1 MNSGLSAGQ
10 GFKNIDSKT
19 IYMKEHERS
28 EYLPMKTSLAV
39 FLIIVLLPLT
49 VGQAAGEYKGQNG
62 KSQTEGVPILLYHRF
77 GTEVADSMTVT
88 TTYFESQLKHFKDQ
102 GYTVIPL
109 RELVDYHLGKR
120 PPTPPRSVVITADDG
135 HKSVYTDMF
144 PLLKKYHVPAT
155 LFLYP
160 SALGNAPY
168 AMTWEQLKE
177 MKATGL
183 LDLQSHTFWH
193 PNFKK
198 EKRKLGTDEYENL
211 VESQLKKA
219 KVRLEKEFN
228 ARVDMLAW
236 PFGIYDEGL
245 IQKATAA
252 GYVAAFT
259 MERRDAAPSDNLL
272 ALPRYLIAGTTGKN
286 VRAGKNGGPG
296 IFSHNHGQKS
306 AAVGVFKD

>member
-1 MNSGLSAGQ
+1 M
-10 GFKNIDSKT
+10 KT
-19 IYMKEHERS
+19 I
-28 EYLPMKTSLAV
+28 LAMLLV
-39 FLIIVLLPLT
+39 VALLPLSA
-49 VGQAAGEYKGQNG
+49 VSAAGELQGPNG
-62 KSQTEGVPILLYHRF
+62 KSRAEGVPILLYHRF
-77 GTEVADSMTVT
+77 GPEIADSMTVT
-88 TTYFESQLKHFKDQ
+88 TNYFESQLKYFKDQ

-109 RELVDYHLGKR
+109 RQLVDHIVGKM
-120 PPTPPRSVVITADDG
+120 PSIPSRSLVITADDG

-144 PLLKKYHVPAT
+144 PLLKKYHAPAT

-160 SALGNAPY
+160 SALSNAPY

-198 EKRKLGTDEYENL
+198 EKRKLGTEEYENL
-211 VESQLKKA
+211 VASQLKKA
-219 KVRLEKEFN
+219 KVKLEKEFN

-245 IQKATAA
+245 MRQATAA

-259 MERRDAAPSDNLL
+259 MERHDAARSDNLM
-272 ALPRYLIAGTTGKN
+272 ALPRYLITGPAEKN
-286 VRAGKNGGPG
+286 VRAGKDSRPG
-296 IFSHNHGQKS
+296 IFPHHYGQKT

>member
-1 MNSGLSAGQ
+1 MKTVLAILLLIAFLPLSAV
-10 GFKNIDSKT
+10 S
-19 IYMKEHERS
+19 
-28 EYLPMKTSLAV
+28 
-39 FLIIVLLPLT
+39 
-49 VGQAAGEYKGQNG
+49 AAGEVKGTNG
-62 KSQTEGVPILLYHRF
+62 KSRAIAVPILLYHRF
-77 GTEVADSMTVT
+77 GAEVADSMTVT
-88 TTYFESQLKHFKDQ
+88 TTYFESQLKYFRDQ

-109 RELVDYHLGKR
+109 RELVDFHLGKR
-120 PPTPPRSVVITADDG
+120 PSLPSRPLVITADDG

-160 SALGNAPY
+160 SALSNAPY

-183 LDLQSHTFWH
+183 LDMQSHTFWH
-193 PNFKK
+193 PNFKR
-198 EKRKLGTDEYENL
+198 EKRNLRTDEYENL
-211 VESQLKKA
+211 VESQLKKS

-245 IQKATAA
+245 IRTATAT

-259 MERRDAAPSDNLL
+259 MERRDATLSDNLMS
-272 ALPRYLIAGTTGKN
+272 LPRYLVAGATEKN
-286 VRAGKNGGPG
+286 GRAGKNGGPG
-296 IFSHNHGQKS
+296 ILPRNHEQRA
-306 AAVGVFKD
+306 AAVGVSKD

>member
-1 MNSGLSAGQ
+1 M
-10 GFKNIDSKT
+10 KT
-19 IYMKEHERS
+19 I
-28 EYLPMKTSLAV
+28 LVILLVVA
-39 FLIIVLLPLT
+39 LLPLSA
-49 VGQAAGEYKGQNG
+49 VSAAGELKGPNG
-62 KSQTEGVPILLYHRF
+62 KSRAEGVPILLYHRF
-77 GTEVADSMTVT
+77 GTEVTDSMTLT
-88 TTYFESQLKHFKDQ
+88 TSYFESQLKYFKDQ
-102 GYTVIPL
+102 GHTVIPL
-109 RELVDYHLGKR
+109 RQLVDYLLGKK
-120 PPTPPRSVVITADDG
+120 PSIPSRSLVITADDG

-144 PLLKKYHVPAT
+144 PLLKKYHAPAT

-160 SALGNAPY
+160 SALSNAPY
-168 AMTWEQLKE
+168 AMTWEQLKD

-198 EKRKLGTDEYENL
+198 EKRKLGTEEYENL
-211 VESQLKKA
+211 VASQLKKA

-236 PFGIYDEGL
+236 PFGIYEEGL

-272 ALPRYLIAGTTGKN
+272 ALPRYLIAGRTGKN

>member
-1 MNSGLSAGQ
+1 LS
-10 GFKNIDSKT
+10 
-19 IYMKEHERS
+19 
-28 EYLPMKTSLAV
+28 
-39 FLIIVLLPLT
+39 T
-49 VGQAAGEYKGQNG
+49 VSAAGELKGTNG
-62 KSQTEGVPILLYHRF
+62 KSRAEAVPILLYHRF
-77 GTEVADSMTVT
+77 GAEIADSMTVT
-88 TTYFESQLKHFKDQ
+88 TAYFESQLKYFKDQ

-120 PPTPPRSVVITADDG
+120 PSIPFRSLVITADDG
-135 HKSVYTDMF
+135 HKSVYMDMF

-160 SALGNAPY
+160 SALSNAPY
-168 AMTWEQLKE
+168 AMTWGQLKE

-198 EKRKLGTDEYENL
+198 EKRKLQTEEYQNL

-219 KVRLEKEFN
+219 KVRLEKEFD

-236 PFGIYDEGL
+236 PFGIYDEEL
-245 IQKATAA
+245 MRKAAAA

-259 MERRDAAPSDNLL
+259 MERRDVTSSDNLM
-272 ALPRYLIAGTTGKN
+272 ALPRYLIAGPTEKKARVGKS
-286 VRAGKNGGPG
+286 VGPG
-296 IFSHNHGQKS
+296 VFPRTPDHRTAS
-306 AAVGVFKD
+306 VGVFKE

>member
-1 MNSGLSAGQ
+1 M
-10 GFKNIDSKT
+10 KT
-19 IYMKEHERS
+19 I
-28 EYLPMKTSLAV
+28 LVILLVVA
-39 FLIIVLLPLT
+39 LLPLSA
-49 VGQAAGEYKGQNG
+49 VSAAGELKGPNG
-62 KSQTEGVPILLYHRF
+62 KSRAEGVPILLYHRF
-77 GTEVADSMTVT
+77 GTEVTDSMTLT
-88 TTYFESQLKHFKDQ
+88 TSYFESQLKYFKDQ
-102 GYTVIPL
+102 GHTVIPL
-109 RELVDYHLGKR
+109 RQLVDYLLGKK
-120 PPTPPRSVVITADDG
+120 PSIPSRSLVITADDG

-144 PLLKKYHVPAT
+144 PLLKKYHAPAT

-160 SALGNAPY
+160 SALSNAPY
-168 AMTWEQLKE
+168 AMTWEQLKD

-198 EKRKLGTDEYENL
+198 EKRKLGTEEYENL
-211 VESQLKKA
+211 VASQLKKA

-236 PFGIYDEGL
+236 PFGIYEEGL

>member
-1 MNSGLSAGQ
+1 M
-10 GFKNIDSKT
+10 KT
-19 IYMKEHERS
+19 ILVILS
-28 EYLPMKTSLAV
+28 VVA
-39 FLIIVLLPLT
+39 LLPLSA
-49 VGQAAGEYKGQNG
+49 VSAAGELKGPNG
-62 KSQTEGVPILLYHRF
+62 KSRAEGVPILLYHRF
-77 GTEVADSMTVT
+77 GTEVTDSMTVT
-88 TTYFESQLKHFKDQ
+88 TSCFESQLKYFKDQ
-102 GYTVIPL
+102 GHTVIPL
-109 RELVDYHLGKR
+109 RQLVDYLLGKK
-120 PPTPPRSVVITADDG
+120 PSIPSRSLVITADDG

-144 PLLKKYHVPAT
+144 PLLKKYHAPAT

-160 SALGNAPY
+160 SALSNAPY
-168 AMTWEQLKE
+168 AMTWEQLRD

-198 EKRKLGTDEYENL
+198 EKRKLGTEEYENL
-211 VESQLKKA
+211 VASQLKKT

-296 IFSHNHGQKS
+296 IFSHNPGQKS

>member
-1 MNSGLSAGQ
+1 
-10 GFKNIDSKT
+10 
-19 IYMKEHERS
+19 MKEHERS
-28 EYLPMKTSLAV
+28 DLSSMRTILAILL
-39 FLIIVLLPLT
+39 LIAFLPLSA
-49 VGQAAGEYKGQNG
+49 VSAGGELKATNG
-62 KSQTEGVPILLYHRF
+62 KSRAEAVPILLYHRF
-77 GTEVADSMTVT
+77 GAEVADSMTVT
-88 TTYFESQLKHFKDQ
+88 TAYFESQLKYFRDQ

-109 RELVDYHLGKR
+109 RELVDFHLGKR
-120 PPTPPRSVVITADDG
+120 LSIPSRSLVITADDG

-160 SALGNAPY
+160 SALSNAPY

-198 EKRKLGTDEYENL
+198 EKRNLRTDEYEDL
-211 VESQLKKA
+211 VKSQMKKA
-219 KVRLEKEFN
+219 KGRLEKEFN

-245 IQKATAA
+245 IRKATAA
-252 GYVAAFT
+252 GYVAGFT
-259 MERRDAAPSDNLL
+259 MERRDAALFDNIM
-272 ALPRYLIAGTTGKN
+272 ALPRYLVAGTTEKN
-286 VRAGKNGGPG
+286 GPAGKNGGAGVLPR
-296 IFSHNHGQKS
+296 NHEQRA

>member
-1 MNSGLSAGQ
+1 M
-10 GFKNIDSKT
+10 KT
-19 IYMKEHERS
+19 IVMT
-28 EYLPMKTSLAV
+28 LLV
-39 FLIIVLLPLT
+39 IVLLPFSAVL
-49 VGQAAGEYKGQNG
+49 AAAELQGPNG
-62 KSQTEGVPILLYHRF
+62 KSRAEGVPILLYHRF
-77 GTEVADSMTVT
+77 GPEIADSMTVT
-88 TTYFESQLKHFKDQ
+88 TSYFESQLKYFNDQ

-109 RELVDYHLGKR
+109 RQLVDYLFKKMASI
-120 PPTPPRSVVITADDG
+120 PSRSLVITADDG

-144 PLLKKYHVPAT
+144 PLLKKYHAPAT

-160 SALGNAPY
+160 SALSNAPY

-198 EKRKLGTDEYENL
+198 EKRKLGNEEYENL
-211 VESQLKKA
+211 VAIQLKKA
-219 KVRLEKEFN
+219 KVKLEKEFN

-245 IQKATAA
+245 MRQATAS

-259 MERRDAAPSDNLL
+259 MERHDAGLSDNPM
-272 ALPRYLIAGTTGKN
+272 ALPRYLITGPAEKN
-286 VRAGKNGGPG
+286 VRAGKDSRPG
-296 IFSHNHGQKS
+296 IFPHRSGQKT

>member
-1 MNSGLSAGQ
+1 M
-10 GFKNIDSKT
+10 KT
-19 IYMKEHERS
+19 I
-28 EYLPMKTSLAV
+28 LVTLLVIV
-39 FLIIVLLPLT
+39 FLPFSAVL
-49 VGQAAGEYKGQNG
+49 AAGELQGPNG
-62 KSQTEGVPILLYHRF
+62 KSRAEGVPILLYHRF
-77 GTEVADSMTVT
+77 GPEIADSMTVT
-88 TTYFESQLKHFKDQ
+88 TSYFESQLKYFNDQ

-109 RELVDYHLGKR
+109 RQLVDYLLRKMAAI
-120 PPTPPRSVVITADDG
+120 PSRSLVITADDG

-144 PLLKKYHVPAT
+144 PLLKKYHAPAT

-160 SALGNAPY
+160 SALSNAPY

-198 EKRKLGTDEYENL
+198 EIRKLGIEEYENL
-211 VESQLKKA
+211 VASQLKKA
-219 KVRLEKEFN
+219 KVKLEKEFN

-245 IQKATAA
+245 MRQATAA

-259 MERRDAAPSDNLL
+259 MERHDAALSDNLM
-272 ALPRYLIAGTTGKN
+272 ALPRYLITGPAEKN
-286 VRAGKNGGPG
+286 VRAGKDSRPE
-296 IFSHNHGQKS
+296 IFPHHYGQKT

>member
-1 MNSGLSAGQ
+1 M
-10 GFKNIDSKT
+10 KT
-19 IYMKEHERS
+19 I
-28 EYLPMKTSLAV
+28 LVILWVVA
-39 FLIIVLLPLT
+39 LLPLSA
-49 VGQAAGEYKGQNG
+49 VSAAGELKGPNG
-62 KSQTEGVPILLYHRF
+62 KSRAEGVPILLYHRF
-77 GTEVADSMTVT
+77 GTEVTDSMTVT
-88 TTYFESQLKHFKDQ
+88 TSYFESQLKYFKDQ
-102 GYTVIPL
+102 GHTVIPL
-109 RELVDYHLGKR
+109 RQLVDYLLGKK
-120 PPTPPRSVVITADDG
+120 PSIPSRSLVITADDG
-135 HKSVYTDMF
+135 HKSVYTEMF
-144 PLLKKYHVPAT
+144 PLLKKYHAPAT

-160 SALGNAPY
+160 SALSNAPY
-168 AMTWEQLKE
+168 AMTWEQLKD

-198 EKRKLGTDEYENL
+198 EKRKLGTEEYENL
-211 VESQLKKA
+211 VASQLKKA

-236 PFGIYDEGL
+236 PFGIYEEGL

-296 IFSHNHGQKS
+296 IFFHNHGQKS

>member
-1 MNSGLSAGQ
+1 M
-10 GFKNIDSKT
+10 KT
-19 IYMKEHERS
+19 I
-28 EYLPMKTSLAV
+28 LAILLV
-39 FLIIVLLPLT
+39 VALLPLSA
-49 VGQAAGEYKGQNG
+49 VSAAGELKGPNG
-62 KSQTEGVPILLYHRF
+62 KSRAEGVPILLYHRF

-88 TTYFESQLKHFKDQ
+88 TSYFESQLKYFKDQ

-109 RELVDYHLGKR
+109 RELVDYLLGKK
-120 PPTPPRSVVITADDG
+120 PSIPSRSLVITADDG

-144 PLLKKYHVPAT
+144 PLLKKYHAPAT

-160 SALGNAPY
+160 SALSNASY
-168 AMTWEQLKE
+168 AMTWEQLKD
-177 MKATGL
+177 MKTTGL

-198 EKRKLGTDEYENL
+198 EKRKLGAEEYENL
-211 VESQLKKA
+211 VASQLKKA
-219 KVRLEKEFN
+219 KVKLEKEFN

-245 IQKATAA
+245 IRQATAA

-259 MERRDAAPSDNLL
+259 MERHDAALSHNLM
-272 ALPRYLIAGTTGKN
+272 ALPRYLIASTTEKN
-286 VRAGKNGGPG
+286 VRAGKDSRPG
-296 IFSHNHGQKS
+296 IFPPNYGQKT

>member
-1 MNSGLSAGQ
+1 M
-10 GFKNIDSKT
+10 KNILA
-19 IYMKEHERS
+19 I
-28 EYLPMKTSLAV
+28 LLVIFFISLS
-39 FLIIVLLPLT
+39 T
-49 VGQAAGEYKGQNG
+49 VSAAGELKGTNG
-62 KSQTEGVPILLYHRF
+62 KSRAEAVPILLYHRF
-77 GTEVADSMTVT
+77 GAEIADSMTVT
-88 TTYFESQLKHFKDQ
+88 TTYFESQLKYFKDQ

-120 PPTPPRSVVITADDG
+120 PSIPFRSLVITADDG

-160 SALGNAPY
+160 SALSNAPY
-168 AMTWEQLKE
+168 AMTWGQLKE

-198 EKRKLGTDEYENL
+198 EKRKLQTEEYQNL

-219 KVRLEKEFN
+219 KVRLEKEFD

-236 PFGIYDEGL
+236 PFGIYDEEL
-245 IQKATAA
+245 MRKAAGA

-259 MERRDAAPSDNLL
+259 MERRDVTSSDNLM
-272 ALPRYLIAGTTGKN
+272 ALPRYLIAGPTEKKARVGKS
-286 VRAGKNGGPG
+286 VGPG
-296 IFSHNHGQKS
+296 VFPRTPDHRTAS
-306 AAVGVFKD
+306 VGVFKE

>member
-1 MNSGLSAGQ
+1 L
-10 GFKNIDSKT
+10 
-19 IYMKEHERS
+19 
-28 EYLPMKTSLAV
+28 
-39 FLIIVLLPLT
+39 
-49 VGQAAGEYKGQNG
+49 
-62 KSQTEGVPILLYHRF
+62 KS
-77 GTEVADSMTVT
+77 
-88 TTYFESQLKHFKDQ
+88 FKDQ

-109 RELVDYHLGKR
+109 RELVDYHLGKK
-120 PPTPPRSVVITADDG
+120 PSIPSRSLVITADDG

-144 PLLKKYHVPAT
+144 PVLKKYHAPAT

-160 SALGNAPY
+160 SALSNAPY

-183 LDLQSHTFWH
+183 LDFQSHTFWH
-193 PNFKK
+193 PNFKR
-198 EKRKLGTDEYENL
+198 EKKKLGTEEYENL

-245 IQKATAA
+245 MRKASAA

-259 MERRDAAPSDNLL
+259 MERRDAALSDNLM
-272 ALPRYLIAGTTGKN
+272 ALPRYLMAGTAEKN
-286 VRAGKNGGPG
+286 VRAGKDSRPG

>member
-1 MNSGLSAGQ
+1 M
-10 GFKNIDSKT
+10 KT
-19 IYMKEHERS
+19 I
-28 EYLPMKTSLAV
+28 LAILLV
-39 FLIIVLLPLT
+39 VALLPLSA
-49 VGQAAGEYKGQNG
+49 VSAAGELKGPNG
-62 KSQTEGVPILLYHRF
+62 KSRAEGVPILLYHRF
-77 GTEVADSMTVT
+77 GTEVTDSMTLT
-88 TTYFESQLKHFKDQ
+88 TSYFESQLKYFKDQ
-102 GYTVIPL
+102 GHTVIPL
-109 RELVDYHLGKR
+109 RQLVDYLLGKK
-120 PPTPPRSVVITADDG
+120 PSIPSRSLVITADDG

-144 PLLKKYHVPAT
+144 PLLKKYHAPAT

-160 SALGNAPY
+160 SALSNAPY
-168 AMTWEQLKE
+168 AMTWEQLKD

-198 EKRKLGTDEYENL
+198 EKRKLGTEEYENL
-211 VESQLKKA
+211 VASQLKKA

-236 PFGIYDEGL
+236 PFGIYEEGL

-286 VRAGKNGGPG
+286 GGPG

>member
-1 MNSGLSAGQ
+1 M
-10 GFKNIDSKT
+10 KT
-19 IYMKEHERS
+19 I
-28 EYLPMKTSLAV
+28 LAILLV
-39 FLIIVLLPLT
+39 VALLPLSA
-49 VGQAAGEYKGQNG
+49 VSAAGELKGPNG
-62 KSQTEGVPILLYHRF
+62 KSRAEGVPILLYHRF
-77 GTEVADSMTVT
+77 GPEITDSMTVT
-88 TTYFESQLKHFKDQ
+88 TSYFESQLKYFNDQ

-109 RELVDYHLGKR
+109 RQLVDYLLGKMASI
-120 PPTPPRSVVITADDG
+120 PSRSLVITADDG

-144 PLLKKYHVPAT
+144 PLLKKYHAPAT

-160 SALGNAPY
+160 SALSNAPY

-198 EKRKLGTDEYENL
+198 EKRKLGTEEYENF
-211 VESQLKKA
+211 VASQLKKA
-219 KVRLEKEFN
+219 KVKLEKEFN

-245 IQKATAA
+245 MRQATAA

-259 MERRDAAPSDNLL
+259 MERHDAALSDNPM
-272 ALPRYLIAGTTGKN
+272 ALPRYLITGPAEKN
-286 VRAGKNGGPG
+286 VRAGKDSRPG
-296 IFSHNHGQKS
+296 IFPHNSGQKT

>member
-1 MNSGLSAGQ
+1 M
-10 GFKNIDSKT
+10 KT
-19 IYMKEHERS
+19 I
-28 EYLPMKTSLAV
+28 LAILLV
-39 FLIIVLLPLT
+39 VALLPLSA
-49 VGQAAGEYKGQNG
+49 VSAAGELKGPNG
-62 KSQTEGVPILLYHRF
+62 KSRAEGVPILLYHRF
-77 GTEVADSMTVT
+77 GTEVTDSMTLT
-88 TTYFESQLKHFKDQ
+88 TSYFESQLKYFKDQ
-102 GYTVIPL
+102 GHTVIPL
-109 RELVDYHLGKR
+109 RQLVDYLLGKK
-120 PPTPPRSVVITADDG
+120 PSIPSRSLVITADDG

-144 PLLKKYHVPAT
+144 PLLKKYHAPAT

-160 SALGNAPY
+160 SALSNAPY
-168 AMTWEQLKE
+168 AMTWEQLKD

-198 EKRKLGTDEYENL
+198 EKRKLGTEEYENL
-211 VESQLKKA
+211 VASQLKKA

-236 PFGIYDEGL
+236 PFGIYEEGL